1 MLFINFYVAYKMM
14 GSLWYIYRYL
24 SVYSY
29 YSPYPS
35 VFLTDFVSFLLS
47 SSLLLNNN
55 PKCKYILIKNKSGRI
70 GQDEA
75 IRKQQL
81 PHCAAVYS
89 CGIYVAE
96 WLVTLQVSKKLNH
109 CYCFQRKWS
118 SSTYIY
124 EVQYKLV

>member
-1 MLFINFYVAYKMM
+1 MLFINFYVAIQNDGFTM
-14 GSLWYIYRYL
+14 IYL
-24 SVYSY
+24 QIFISIFLLQ
-29 YSPYPS
+29 PYPS
-35 VFLTDFVSFLLS
+35 VFPTDFVSFLLS

-55 PKCKYILIKNKSGRI
+55 PKFKYILIKNKSGRI

-96 WLVTLQVSKKLNH
+96 WLVTLQVSKELNH